1 MLMIFPE
8 EFIFQTA
15 KITLNEAV
23 KSTKE
28 PKDAITF
35 AIFFPRLNSR
45 LNIQFE
51 ASRGTALT
59 ASLTTPSPKRFKK
72 KSFWIY

>member
-1 MLMIFPE
+1 MKNTQLIRSFLKIVSPLYITQWLILMIFPE

-28 PKDAITF
+28 PKDTITF
-35 AIFFPRLNSR
+35 DILSKAEL
-45 LNIQFE
+45 
-51 ASRGTALT
+51 
-59 ASLTTPSPKRFKK
+59 
-72 KSFWIY
+72 

>member
-1 MLMIFPE
+1 MIFPE
-8 EFIFQTA
+8 EFIFQMA

-28 PKDAITF
+28 PKDTITF
-35 AIFFPRLNSR
+35 AIFFPKLNFR

-51 ASRGTALT
+51 ASREENLNCITEHLFY
-59 ASLTTPSPKRFKK
+59 KIRE
-72 KSFWIY
+72 KSY

>member
-1 MLMIFPE
+1 MIFPE
-8 EFIFQTA
+8 EFIFQTV

-28 PKDAITF
+28 TKDTITF
-35 AIFFPRLNSR
+35 AIFFPKLNFR

-51 ASRGTALT
+51 ASRGQ
-59 ASLTTPSPKRFKK
+59 P
-72 KSFWIY
+72 